1 MELNPQG
8 YVPGKLACTAPSFQ
22 NLEPEIP
29 KVRESY
35 ERSDTKP
42 HPLL

>member
-1 MELNPQG
+1 MELSPEG
-8 YVPGKLACTAPSFQ
+8 YVPGKLACTEPSFQ

-29 KVRESY
+29 RVRESS
-35 ERSDTKP
+35 EGRDTKP